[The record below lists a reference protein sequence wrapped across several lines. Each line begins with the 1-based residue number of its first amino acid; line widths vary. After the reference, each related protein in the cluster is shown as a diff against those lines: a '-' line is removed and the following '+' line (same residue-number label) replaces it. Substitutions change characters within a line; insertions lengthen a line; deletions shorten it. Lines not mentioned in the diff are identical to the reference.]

1 NVLRAD
7 AAAEGR
13 SEATD
18 IFGLRG
24 VVGFTAFAA
33 RFAAAFFGAVFFADS
48 ADCFLVGRLTVFFAT
63 FLAFLGARVLAFALT
78 LFFAAF
84 RALAFLLRFFAAE
97 VLPAA
102 RDSFAL
108 RARDFLADFFLAEAT
123 TNSL

>member
-1 NVLRAD
+1 LRAD
-7 AAAEGR
+7 AAVEGCT
-13 SEATD
+13 EVTD

-24 VVGFTAFAA
+24 VVGFTAFAG
-33 RFAAAFFGAVFFADS
+33 RFAAAFFGAVFFADL
-48 ADCFLVGRLTVFFAT
+48 ADCFLADRLTVFFAT

-102 RDSFAL
+102 ARDLFAL
-108 RARDFLADFFLAEAT
+108 RARDFLAGFFLTEAT